1 MSERTIQ
8 ATAAAATPARIAVL
22 THAST
27 DLAIL
32 QHALTQ
38 LPHDFPATLGINLQG
53 VENEARMSALLQGEL
68 ADADII
74 VLRILGRLGSV
85 AGFAELLRHAQRQ
98 GRHLIALSGAGEPD
112 AELAAVSTVP
122 ADVLR
127 EALAYFHGGGSVNLA
142 QFLRFV
148 SDRLL
153 LTGFAYDPAVA
164 LPDHG
169 IYHPDLEQDAVI
181 ADWLRLRIDVAG

>member
-1 MSERTIQ
+1 MPRSRNMSDHVTPG
-8 ATAAAATPARIAVL
+8 TAAHSVIAASSSAARIAVL

-38 LPHDFPATLGINLQG
+38 LPADFPATIGINLQG

-142 QFLRFV
+142 QVLRFV

-153 LTGFAYDPAVA
+153 LTGSDCASTS
-164 LPDHG
+164 
-169 IYHPDLEQDAVI
+169 QDAASRQSASFSI
-181 ADWLRLRIDVAG
+181 APTG